1 MSIPHF
7 TMRQLLEAGVH
18 FGHMVRRWNPRMAP
32 FIHSERDGIHI
43 IDLQQT
49 VPMLY
54 AALAF
59 LREVAAGGGR
69 VLFVGTKRQAQR
81 PVEEH
86 ALRCGQ
92 HYVNQRWL
100 GGMLT
105 NWKTISKSIDRLKQ
119 MEQRLEEDEGN
130 LPKKEVLNLQRQRV
144 KLLRS
149 LGGIREMGGLPD
161 AMVVVDTNHERI
173 AVAEARSLGIPVIAV
188 LDTNSDP
195 VGIDYPIPGNDDATR
210 AVILYCEL
218 AANAVLG
225 GLEEEQKLAGVDVG
239 ASEEGGVG
247 DTSLDVGDET
257 AEADT
262 TAPAALA
269 ADAAVPVEPPGEA
282 AATAPV
288 NSSDEAEPAAAGTG
302 DETVPEEAGSAEV
315 ASEEAGSTEVASEEA
330 GSTEVASEEAGSAEA
345 APEETVSPEAAVQET
360 VGETEQ

>member
-32 FIHSERDGIHI
+32 YIHSERDGIHI

-59 LREVAAGGGR
+59 LREIAAGGGR
-69 VLFVGTKRQAQR
+69 VLFVGTKRQAQN

-86 ALRCGQ
+86 ARRCGQ

-105 NWKTISKSIDRLKQ
+105 NWKTISKSIDRLNQ

-130 LPKKEVLNLQRQRV
+130 LPKKEILNLQRQRV

-173 AVAEARSLGIPVIAV
+173 AVAEAKSLGIPVVAI

-218 AANAVLG
+218 AGNAVLG

-247 DTSLDVGDET
+247 DASLEVIDET
-257 AEADT
+257 SGESTGAEEEPAKDGSGPAD
-262 TAPAALA
+262 
-269 ADAAVPVEPPGEA
+269 DAG
-282 AATAPV
+282 
-288 NSSDEAEPAAAGTG
+288 EPAAATSDSDGG
-302 DETVPEEAGSAEV
+302 SDNEGQGETAPSEPASSDPT
-315 ASEEAGSTEVASEEA
+315 ASETDV
-330 GSTEVASEEAGSAEA
+330 
-345 APEETVSPEAAVQET
+345 ETTP
-360 VGETEQ
+360 

>member
-54 AALAF
+54 SALAF

-81 PVEEH
+81 PVEDH
-86 ALRCGQ
+86 AKRCGQ

-105 NWKTISKSIDRLKQ
+105 NWKTISRSIDRLKA

-130 LPKKEVLNLQRQRV
+130 LPKKEVLNLQRQRL
-144 KLLRS
+144 KLLKS

-161 AMVVVDTNHERI
+161 AMVIVDTNHEKI
-173 AVAEARSLGIPVIAV
+173 AVAEARSLGIPVVAI

-195 VGIDYPIPGNDDATR
+195 VGIDFPVPGNDDATR

-218 AANAVLG
+218 TANAVLG
-225 GLEEEQKLAGVDVG
+225 GLEEEQKLAGVDIG

-247 DTSLDVGDET
+247 DDSLAVVDE
-257 AEADT
+257 EL
-262 TAPAALA
+262 AAGSESA
-269 ADAAVPVEPPGEA
+269 ADAVSVSGSEEEAPGEVPPTETA
-282 AATAPV
+282 PPATA
-288 NSSDEAEPAAAGTG
+288 N
-302 DETVPEEAGSAEV
+302 
-315 ASEEAGSTEVASEEA
+315 
-330 GSTEVASEEAGSAEA
+330 
-345 APEETVSPEAAVQET
+345 
-360 VGETEQ
+360 ETESAQPAPAPSEGKPAESEGEKTEQ

>member
-18 FGHMVRRWNPRMAP
+18 FGHMVRRWNPRMAS

-54 AALAF
+54 SALGF

-81 PVEEH
+81 PIEEH
-86 ALRCGQ
+86 ARRCGQ

-105 NWKTISKSIDRLKQ
+105 NWKTISKSIDRLKT
-119 MEQRLEEDEGN
+119 MEQRLEEDEGS
-130 LPKKEVLNLQRQRV
+130 LPKKEVLTLQRQRL
-144 KLLRS
+144 KLLKS

-161 AMVVVDTNHERI
+161 TMVVVDTNHERI
-173 AVAEARSLGIPVIAV
+173 AVAEARSLGIPVIAI

-195 VGIDYPIPGNDDATR
+195 VGIDYPVPGNDDATR

-225 GLEEEQKLAGVDVG
+225 GLEEEQKLAGVDIG
-239 ASEEGGVG
+239 ASEKGGIG
-247 DTSLDVGDET
+247 DDSLEVVDE
-257 AEADT
+257 EA
-262 TAPAALA
+262 AADDDPA
-269 ADAAVPVEPPGEA
+269 ADALAVSSTENDSPAEAPPSETTPP
-282 AATAPV
+282 ATA
-288 NSSDEAEPAAAGTG
+288 DEAEPTQPEPAPSDEKAA
-302 DETVPEEAGSAEV
+302 E
-315 ASEEAGSTEVASEEA
+315 SEGE
-330 GSTEVASEEAGSAEA
+330 
-345 APEETVSPEAAVQET
+345 
-360 VGETEQ
+360 ETEQ

>member
-59 LREVAAGGGR
+59 LREIAAGGGR

-173 AVAEARSLGIPVIAV
+173 AVAEARSLGIPVVGI

-247 DTSLDVGDET
+247 DTSLDVADET
-257 AEADT
+257 AGAETEA
-262 TAPAALA
+262 
-269 ADAAVPVEPPGEA
+269 
-282 AATAPV
+282 
-288 NSSDEAEPAAAGTG
+288 PAAAGTG
-302 DETVPEEAGSAEV
+302 TEAPTAAEAAAPAAPPEE
-315 ASEEAGSTEVASEEA
+315 
-330 GSTEVASEEAGSAEA
+330 AEA
-345 APEETVSPEAAVQET
+345 APAVPG
-360 VGETEQ
+360 GETAPAGATAEAPAPPEPAVPETAEGAAQ

>member
-1 MSIPHF
+1 
-7 TMRQLLEAGVH
+7 MRQLLEAGVH

-32 FIHSERDGIHI
+32 YIHSERDGIHI

-59 LREVAAGGGR
+59 LREIAAGGGR
-69 VLFVGTKRQAQR
+69 VLFVGTKRQAQN

-86 ALRCGQ
+86 ARRCGQ

-173 AVAEARSLGIPVIAV
+173 AVAEAKSLGIPVVAI

-247 DTSLDVGDET
+247 DASLEVIDET
-257 AEADT
+257 SGESAAAEKEPAEGASGPAKDASGPTDDAAEPTAAASDSSGGSDHESQAETAPPEPAPSDPTTSEADVET
-262 TAPAALA
+262 TP
-269 ADAAVPVEPPGEA
+269 
-282 AATAPV
+282 
-288 NSSDEAEPAAAGTG
+288 
-302 DETVPEEAGSAEV
+302 
-315 ASEEAGSTEVASEEA
+315 
-330 GSTEVASEEAGSAEA
+330 
-345 APEETVSPEAAVQET
+345 
-360 VGETEQ
+360 

>member
-32 FIHSERDGIHI
+32 YIHSERDGIHI

-54 AALAF
+54 AALGF
-59 LREVAAGGGR
+59 LREIAAGGGR
-69 VLFVGTKRQAQR
+69 VLFVGTKRQAQN

-86 ALRCGQ
+86 ARRCGQ

-173 AVAEARSLGIPVIAV
+173 AVAEAKSLGIPVVAI

-247 DTSLDVGDET
+247 DATLEVTDET
-257 AEADT
+257 SDES
-262 TAPAALA
+262 TATEEE
-269 ADAAVPVEPPGEA
+269 PVEAASGHVDGADEPAGASSDGDNDDDSQGEA
-282 AATAPV
+282 AP
-288 NSSDEAEPAAAGTG
+288 AEPAPSEPT
-302 DETVPEEAGSAEV
+302 
-315 ASEEAGSTEVASEEA
+315 ASETGV
-330 GSTEVASEEAGSAEA
+330 
-345 APEETVSPEAAVQET
+345 ETTP
-360 VGETEQ
+360 

>member
-1 MSIPHF
+1 
-7 TMRQLLEAGVH
+7 
-18 FGHMVRRWNPRMAP
+18 MAS

-54 AALAF
+54 SALGF

-81 PVEEH
+81 PIEEH
-86 ALRCGQ
+86 ARRCGQ

-105 NWKTISKSIDRLKQ
+105 NWKTISKSIDRLKT
-119 MEQRLEEDEGN
+119 MEQRLEEDEGS
-130 LPKKEVLNLQRQRV
+130 LPKKEVLTLQRQRL
-144 KLLRS
+144 KLLKS

-173 AVAEARSLGIPVIAV
+173 AVAEARSLGIPVIAI

-195 VGIDYPIPGNDDATR
+195 VGIDYPVPGNDDATR

-225 GLEEEQKLAGVDVG
+225 GLEEEQKLAGVDIG
-239 ASEEGGVG
+239 ASEKGGIG
-247 DTSLDVGDET
+247 DDSLEVVDE
-257 AEADT
+257 EA
-262 TAPAALA
+262 AADDDPA
-269 ADAAVPVEPPGEA
+269 ADALAVSSTENDSPAEAPPSETTPP
-282 AATAPV
+282 ATA
-288 NSSDEAEPAAAGTG
+288 DEAEPTQPEPAPSDEKAAELEG
-302 DETVPEEAGSAEV
+302 E
-315 ASEEAGSTEVASEEA
+315 
-330 GSTEVASEEAGSAEA
+330 
-345 APEETVSPEAAVQET
+345 
-360 VGETEQ
+360 ETEQ

>member
-18 FGHMVRRWNPRMAP
+18 FGHMVRRWNPRMAS

-54 AALAF
+54 SALAF

-81 PVEEH
+81 PIEEH
-86 ALRCGQ
+86 ARRCGQ

-105 NWKTISKSIDRLKQ
+105 NWKTISKSIDRLKT
-119 MEQRLEEDEGN
+119 MEQRLEEDEGS
-130 LPKKEVLNLQRQRV
+130 LPKKEVLTLQRQRL
-144 KLLRS
+144 KLLKS

-161 AMVVVDTNHERI
+161 TMVVVDTNHERI
-173 AVAEARSLGIPVIAV
+173 AVAEARSLGIPVIAI

-195 VGIDYPIPGNDDATR
+195 VGIDYPVPGNDDATR

-225 GLEEEQKLAGVDVG
+225 GLEEEQKLAGVDIG
-239 ASEEGGVG
+239 ASEKGGIG
-247 DTSLDVGDET
+247 DDSLEVVDE
-257 AEADT
+257 EA
-262 TAPAALA
+262 AADDDPA
-269 ADAAVPVEPPGEA
+269 ADALAVSSTENDSPAEAPPSETTPP
-282 AATAPV
+282 ATA
-288 NSSDEAEPAAAGTG
+288 DEAEPTQPEPAPSDEKAA
-302 DETVPEEAGSAEV
+302 E
-315 ASEEAGSTEVASEEA
+315 SEGE
-330 GSTEVASEEAGSAEA
+330 
-345 APEETVSPEAAVQET
+345 
-360 VGETEQ
+360 ETEQ

>member
-1 MSIPHF
+1 
-7 TMRQLLEAGVH
+7 MRQLLEAGVH

-32 FIHSERDGIHI
+32 YIHSERDGIHI

-59 LREVAAGGGR
+59 LREIAAGGGR
-69 VLFVGTKRQAQR
+69 VLFVGTKRQAQN

-86 ALRCGQ
+86 ARRCGQ

-173 AVAEARSLGIPVIAV
+173 AVAEAKSLGIPVVAI

-247 DTSLDVGDET
+247 DASLEVIDET
-257 AEADT
+257 S
-262 TAPAALA
+262 
-269 ADAAVPVEPPGEA
+269 GESA
-282 AATAPV
+282 AAEEEPAEDASGPSEDAPGPAG
-288 NSSDEAEPAAAGTG
+288 DAAEPAAAASDNSG
-302 DETVPEEAGSAEV
+302 DSDHESQAETTPPEPAPSDPI
-315 ASEEAGSTEVASEEA
+315 ASETDVEAT
-330 GSTEVASEEAGSAEA
+330 
-345 APEETVSPEAAVQET
+345 P
-360 VGETEQ
+360 

>member
-32 FIHSERDGIHI
+32 YIHSERDGIHI

-59 LREVAAGGGR
+59 LREIAAGGGR
-69 VLFVGTKRQAQR
+69 VLFVGTKRQAQN

-86 ALRCGQ
+86 ARRCGQ

-173 AVAEARSLGIPVIAV
+173 AVAEAKSLGIPVVAI

-247 DTSLDVGDET
+247 DASLEVTDET
-257 AEADT
+257 SDESAAAAAE
-262 TAPAALA
+262 PAEGASGQVAESGESA
-269 ADAAVPVEPPGEA
+269 AATGDSDAGSANDSEGEA
-282 AATAPV
+282 AP
-288 NSSDEAEPAAAGTG
+288 SEPAPSDPT
-302 DETVPEEAGSAEV
+302 
-315 ASEEAGSTEVASEEA
+315 ASETDVEAT
-330 GSTEVASEEAGSAEA
+330 
-345 APEETVSPEAAVQET
+345 P
-360 VGETEQ
+360 

>member
-18 FGHMVRRWNPRMAP
+18 FGHVVRRWNPRMAP
-32 FIHSERDGIHI
+32 YIHSERDGIHI

-59 LREVAAGGGR
+59 LRNVAAGGGR
-69 VLFVGTKRQAQR
+69 VLFVGTKRQAQQ

-86 ALRCGQ
+86 AQRCGQ
-92 HYVNQRWL
+92 HFVNQRWL

-105 NWKTISKSIDRLKQ
+105 NWKTISKSIDRLRQ
-119 MEQRLEEDEGN
+119 MEHRLEADEGN
-130 LPKKEVLNLQRQRV
+130 LPKKEVLTLQRQRV

-161 AMVVVDTNHERI
+161 AMVVIDTNHERI
-173 AVAEARSLGIPVIAV
+173 AVTEARSLGIPVIAV

-195 VGIDYPIPGNDDATR
+195 VGIEYPVPGNDDATR

-225 GLEEEQKLAGVDVG
+225 GLEEEQKRAGVDIG
-239 ASEEGGVG
+239 ASGEGGVG
-247 DTSLDVGDET
+247 EQSLEVLDEEGDAGGSEPSET
-257 AEADT
+257 RPEEAPPAADGGSGD
-262 TAPAALA
+262 TAP
-269 ADAAVPVEPPGEA
+269 EA
-282 AATAPV
+282 GGG
-288 NSSDEAEPAAAGTG
+288 DPAAAPAPSGASG
-302 DETVPEEAGSAEV
+302 PSDAEPE
-315 ASEEAGSTEVASEEA
+315 
-330 GSTEVASEEAGSAEA
+330 
-345 APEETVSPEAAVQET
+345 PE
-360 VGETEQ
+360 GR

>member
-1 MSIPHF
+1 LSIPHF

-32 FIHSERDGIHI
+32 YIHSERDGIHI

-59 LREVAAGGGR
+59 LREIAAGGGR
-69 VLFVGTKRQAQR
+69 VLFVGTKRQAQN

-86 ALRCGQ
+86 ARRCGQ

-173 AVAEARSLGIPVIAV
+173 AVAEAKSLGIPVVAI

-247 DTSLDVGDET
+247 DASLEVIDET
-257 AEADT
+257 S
-262 TAPAALA
+262 
-269 ADAAVPVEPPGEA
+269 GESA
-282 AATAPV
+282 AAEEEPAEDASGPSEDAPGPAG
-288 NSSDEAEPAAAGTG
+288 DAAEPAAAASDNSG
-302 DETVPEEAGSAEV
+302 DSDHESQAETTPPEPAPSEPT
-315 ASEEAGSTEVASEEA
+315 ASETDVEAT
-330 GSTEVASEEAGSAEA
+330 
-345 APEETVSPEAAVQET
+345 P
-360 VGETEQ
+360 

>member
-32 FIHSERDGIHI
+32 YIHSERDGIHI

-54 AALAF
+54 AGLAF
-59 LREVAAGGGR
+59 LREIAAGGGR
-69 VLFVGTKRQAQR
+69 VLFVGTKRQAQN

-86 ALRCGQ
+86 ARRCGQ

-119 MEQRLEEDEGN
+119 MEQRLEEEEGN
-130 LPKKEVLNLQRQRV
+130 LPKKEILNLQRQRV

-173 AVAEARSLGIPVIAV
+173 AVAEAKSLGIPVVAI

-247 DTSLDVGDET
+247 DASLEVIDET
-257 AEADT
+257 S
-262 TAPAALA
+262 
-269 ADAAVPVEPPGEA
+269 GES
-282 AATAPV
+282 T
-288 NSSDEAEPAAAGTG
+288 GTG
-302 DETVPEEAGSAEV
+302 DEPAEDASGPADDSAAPAEDASGPSDDSGEPATATGDSNAGS
-315 ASEEAGSTEVASEEA
+315 GSDS
-330 GSTEVASEEAGSAEA
+330 
-345 APEETVSPEAAVQET
+345 Q
-360 VGETEQ
+360 GETAPSEPAPSDPTTSETDVETTP

>member
-18 FGHMVRRWNPRMAP
+18 FGHMVRRWNPRMAS

-54 AALAF
+54 SALSF
-59 LREVAAGGGR
+59 LRGIAAGGGR
-69 VLFVGTKRQAQR
+69 VLFVGTKRQAQSA
-81 PVEEH
+81 VEEH
-86 ALRCGQ
+86 AKRCGQ

-105 NWKTISKSIDRLKQ
+105 NWKTISRSIDRLKEL
-119 MEQRLEEDEGN
+119 EQRLEEDEAS
-130 LPKKEVLNLQRQRV
+130 LPKKEVLNLNRQRV
-144 KLLRS
+144 KLVRS

-161 AMVVVDTNHERI
+161 AMVVIDTNHERI

-210 AVILYCEL
+210 AVHLYCEL
-218 AANAVLG
+218 TANAVLG

-239 ASEEGGVG
+239 ESEEGGVG
-247 DTSLDVGDET
+247 DTALEAVDES
-257 AEADT
+257 A
-262 TAPAALA
+262 
-269 ADAAVPVEPPGEA
+269 
-282 AATAPV
+282 
-288 NSSDEAEPAAAGTG
+288 
-302 DETVPEEAGSAEV
+302 PEEASGTAPEEDAGTPTEPVEASAPEDD
-315 ASEEAGSTEVASEEA
+315 SG
-330 GSTEVASEEAGSAEA
+330 A
-345 APEETVSPEAAVQET
+345 APEGDADTSPEPAEASAQEEASAPE
-360 VGETEQ
+360 GDSETPPDPADASESTPADSSAETPDPEPETPSPDEEDKSETKAETKS

>member
-1 MSIPHF
+1 MSIPNF

-173 AVAEARSLGIPVIAV
+173 AVAEARSLGIPVVGV
-188 LDTNSDP
+188 LDTN
-195 VGIDYPIPGNDDATR
+195 PIRWDRLPDPGNDDATR
-210 AVILYCEL
+210 AVICTASWRRMPCW
-218 AANAVLG
+218 AAG
-225 GLEEEQKLAGVDVG
+225 RKQKLAGVDVG

-247 DTSLDVGDET
+247 H
-257 AEADT
+257 
-262 TAPAALA
+262 
-269 ADAAVPVEPPGEA
+269 VPRRGRRDDRGRLGG
-282 AATAPV
+282 
-288 NSSDEAEPAAAGTG
+288 SS
-302 DETVPEEAGSAEV
+302 GSDC
-315 ASEEAGSTEVASEEA
+315 GSRRAR
-330 GSTEVASEEAGSAEA
+330 
-345 APEETVSPEAAVQET
+345 
-360 VGETEQ
+360 

>member
-1 MSIPHF
+1 MSIPNF

-173 AVAEARSLGIPVIAV
+173 AVAEARSLGIPVVGV

-247 DTSLDVGDET
+247 DTSLDVDDET
-257 AEADT
+257 TEADSE
-262 TAPAALA
+262 AP
-269 ADAAVPVEPPGEA
+269 A
-282 AATAPV
+282 AATAEVAAPVDSPDEV
-288 NSSDEAEPAAAGTG
+288 NSSGEAEAVTVDTGGEMAPEAAGSDG
-302 DETVPEEAGSAEV
+302 AMPEGGGSERAEPEEA
-315 ASEEAGSTEVASEEA
+315 
-330 GSTEVASEEAGSAEA
+330 
-345 APEETVSPEAAVQET
+345 APPEPAVPETVV
-360 VGETEQ
+360 ETEQ

>member
-32 FIHSERDGIHI
+32 FIHSEREGIHI

-54 AALAF
+54 SALAF

-81 PVEEH
+81 PVEDH
-86 ALRCGQ
+86 AKRCGQ

-105 NWKTISKSIDRLKQ
+105 NWKTISRSIDRLKA

-130 LPKKEVLNLQRQRV
+130 LPKKEVLNLQRQRL
-144 KLLRS
+144 KLLKS

-161 AMVVVDTNHERI
+161 AMVIVDTNHEKI
-173 AVAEARSLGIPVIAV
+173 AVAEARSLGIPVVAI

-195 VGIDYPIPGNDDATR
+195 VGIDFPVPGNDDATR

-218 AANAVLG
+218 TANAVLG
-225 GLEEEQKLAGVDVG
+225 GLEEEQKLAGVDIG

-247 DTSLDVGDET
+247 DDSLAVVDE
-257 AEADT
+257 EL
-262 TAPAALA
+262 AAGSESA
-269 ADAAVPVEPPGEA
+269 ADAVSVSGSEEEAPGEVPPTETA
-282 AATAPV
+282 PPATA
-288 NSSDEAEPAAAGTG
+288 N
-302 DETVPEEAGSAEV
+302 
-315 ASEEAGSTEVASEEA
+315 
-330 GSTEVASEEAGSAEA
+330 
-345 APEETVSPEAAVQET
+345 
-360 VGETEQ
+360 ETESAQPAPAPSEGKPAESEGEKTEQ

>member
-59 LREVAAGGGR
+59 LREIAAGGGR

-173 AVAEARSLGIPVIAV
+173 AVAEARSLGIPVVGI

-247 DTSLDVGDET
+247 DTSLDVADET
-257 AEADT
+257 AGAEAAAAAAPPEEAEAAPADPGGE
-262 TAPAALA
+262 TAPAA
-269 ADAAVPVEPPGEA
+269 
-282 AATAPV
+282 
-288 NSSDEAEPAAAGTG
+288 
-302 DETVPEEAGSAEV
+302 
-315 ASEEAGSTEVASEEA
+315 
-330 GSTEVASEEAGSAEA
+330 A
-345 APEETVSPEAAVQET
+345 APEGAAAEAPAPPEPAVPAVPETAEGTVQ
-360 VGETEQ
+360 